1 MSNLGDPRV
10 TDFGSFNRVA
20 FFGGIY
26 SNHLALRSAI
36 DRAQAM
42 SVDATFA
49 LGDFGAFGPHPDRS
63 VELLRDAAIPAI
75 QGNYEESLSS
85 QALDCHCGYTDPRDN
100 RFAQLSYDYTREN
113 TSPEHKS
120 WMGTLPLQGRLTLGT
135 TRVLLCHG
143 SPRRI
148 NEFLWRSTTPKVFI
162 EKLLRDCETDLIV
175 CTHTGI
181 HWSRMVGP
189 SRGIVNVGALGRPA
203 NDGRTQVWF
212 ATVEQVQGDI
222 VTAFTPVD
230 YDHEGLAREMESE
243 GLPPEFVETIR
254 TGYWTTCLEILPAKE
269 RAAGKW

>member
-1 MSNLGDPRV
+1 MSNLEPTRV
-10 TDFGSFNRVA
+10 LDLGSFKRVA

-36 DRAQAM
+36 DRAQALN
-42 SVDATFA
+42 VDATFA

-85 QALDCHCGYTDPRDN
+85 QALHCHCGYTDPQDN

-113 TSPEHKS
+113 TAPEHKA
-120 WMGTLPLQGRLTLGT
+120 WMGTLSLQGRLMLGT

-148 NEFLWRSTTPKVFI
+148 NEFLWRSTTSTAFI
-162 EKLLRDCETDLIV
+162 EKLLRDCETDIIV

-203 NDGRTQVWF
+203 NDGKTHVWF
-212 ATVEQVQGDI
+212 ATIEQAQGDM
-222 VTAFTPVD
+222 VTAFVPVE
-230 YDHEGLAREMESE
+230 YNHEALAAEMESE
-243 GLPPEFVETIR
+243 RLPPEFVETIR